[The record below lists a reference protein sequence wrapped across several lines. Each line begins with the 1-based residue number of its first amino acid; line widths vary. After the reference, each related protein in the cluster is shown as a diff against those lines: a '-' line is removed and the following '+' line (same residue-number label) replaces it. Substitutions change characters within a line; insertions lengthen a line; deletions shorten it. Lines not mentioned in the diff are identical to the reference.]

1 MTSRI
6 RLPSDYQLLVEPH
19 VSDDT
24 ICQIILN
31 VRNQCI
37 RYGGIG
43 GTVATTEMRYYPEEV
58 VRINPFFSDS
68 ESIRSQLETLF
79 SRSEVLDENHTRGL
93 STERISREI
102 EAGMAE
108 ITNVSADF
116 RVIIILFTES
126 TVDEQGE
133 EFQPDFDTQE
143 DSYNGIRRNPPSS
156 LEISQLKRFEYVSE
170 SGNSDACSI
179 CLDDFIDKEEV
190 MLMRCGHEFHS
201 GCLLRWFEGKSSCP
215 LCRSSIVQNSNNEEV
230 SKQAAID

>member
-6 RLPSDYQLLVEPH
+6 RLPCDYQIRVEPH
-19 VSDDT
+19 ISDDT
-24 ICQIILN
+24 IYQIILT
-31 VRNQCI
+31 VRNECI

-43 GTVATTEMRYYPEEV
+43 GTMATTEMRYYPEEV
-58 VRINPFFSDS
+58 ARINPFFSDS

-79 SRSEVLDENHTRGL
+79 SRSEVLDENHSRGL

-102 EAGMAE
+102 EARMAE
-108 ITNVSADF
+108 TTDDSADF
-116 RVIIILFTES
+116 RVNICLYTER
-126 TVDEQGE
+126 TVDEQEE

-156 LEISQLKRFEYVSE
+156 LEISKLKRFEYVSE
-170 SGNSDACSI
+170 SGESDACSI

-215 LCRSSIVQNSNNEEV
+215 LCRRSIVQTSSNEEL